1 MELDKVENS
10 FDVAIIGGG
19 INGSSIAYQLS
30 KLGGKVIIIEKERL
44 ACEASSAA
52 AGMLAAQAE
61 IEQDGPFFQLALKSQ
76 AMFSTLSN
84 ELFEHTGIDIEFVH
98 KGMLKIAETEE
109 IALEVKKQ
117 VTFQRNWDPTI
128 KWLDS
133 KDIREMEPSL
143 SPSVSGG
150 MYLPNDGHVQP
161 AKLSLAFAKAAVYF
175 GAEIREN
182 TEVLSFIYENGQVK
196 GVKTTNGVIHCEQVV
211 IATGAWAAKLMRE
224 SGLDIGVYPVKGE
237 CFSIMTEKPIIN
249 TTIFSDKRCYLVPK
263 RDGEIY
269 IGATMI
275 EDTFDKKVTP
285 GGIATL
291 IERATQLVPQIKD
304 AAWERVWSGIRPQ
317 TGDGLPYMGEHPR
330 WKGLFVAA
338 GHFRNGILLSPM
350 TGKLVADLVVG
361 RLQDQTLL
369 SAFHLERHKETV
381 VRR

>member
-1 MELDKVENS
+1 MENS

-19 INGSSIAYQLS
+19 INGSSIAYQLA
-30 KLGGKVIIIEKERL
+30 KLGKKVIIIEKERL
-44 ACEASSAA
+44 ACEASGAA

-61 IEQDGPFFQLALKSQ
+61 IEQDGPLFQLALKSQ
-76 AMFSTLSN
+76 AMFSTLAS
-84 ELFEHTGIDIEFVH
+84 ELFEYTGIDIEFVH

-128 KWLDS
+128 KWLDA
-133 KDIREMEPSL
+133 KEIREIEPAL

-161 AKLSLAFAKAAVYF
+161 AKLTQAFAKAAVYF
-175 GAEIREN
+175 GAVIREN
-182 TEVLSFIYENGQVK
+182 TEVLSFINENGQVK

-224 SGLDIGVYPVKGE
+224 SGLDISVYPVKGE
-237 CFSIMTEKPIIN
+237 CFSIRTEMPIIN

-263 RDGEIY
+263 RNGEIY

-275 EDTFDKKVTP
+275 ENTFDKKVTP
-285 GGIATL
+285 GGMATL

-304 AAWERVWSGIRPQ
+304 APWERVWAGIRPQ
-317 TGDGLPYMGEHPR
+317 TGDGLPYMGEHPS

-350 TGKLVADLVVG
+350 TGKLVADLVAG
-361 RLQDQTLL
+361 RLLDESFLSPFTLD
-369 SAFHLERHKETV
+369 RHKETV
-381 VRR
+381 G